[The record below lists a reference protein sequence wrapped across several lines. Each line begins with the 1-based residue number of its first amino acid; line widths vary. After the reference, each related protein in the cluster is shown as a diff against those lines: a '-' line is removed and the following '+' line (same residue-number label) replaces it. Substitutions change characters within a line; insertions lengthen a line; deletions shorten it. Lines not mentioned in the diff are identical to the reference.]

1 MDGSSFLP
9 LQALAFP
16 MSNSSFD
23 VRHVNRLAILQH
35 GGLRGKHGKTGLS
48 LLRYCEDKIVAV
60 IDETC
65 AGGSLREIT
74 NLPLRREIPI
84 VATVGDALAYS
95 PQAIAIGI
103 APRGG
108 RLPEAWLGELR
119 GAVRA
124 GVSVWNGLHD
134 RLKSDPEIASA
145 LRAGVDV
152 WDMRQE
158 PAGLVN
164 GTGLARA
171 LPAKRIL
178 FVGTDMA
185 IGKMTAALECDRE
198 ARRRGLKS
206 KFIATGQ
213 AGMMIAGDGMCLDA
227 VRVDYASGAVEAE
240 MMRHGPSNDCLWVE
254 GQGSFLNPASTAT
267 LPLIR
272 GTQPTHLVLVHR
284 AGMQHLRDYPHIP
297 IPPLDRVVAMYEL
310 VAAGAGAFPRVPV
323 VAVAL
328 NSWGLSDEEA
338 KREIAAAR
346 ASTGLPCTDA
356 VRFGSGAI
364 LDAIFGPSA
373 GTAPRTDTAHVGKQE
388 RPAGVL

>member
-1 MDGSSFLP
+1 MT
-9 LQALAFP
+9 
-16 MSNSSFD
+16 NSSFD
-23 VRHVNRLAILQH
+23 VRHVNRIAILQH
-35 GGLRGKHGKTGLS
+35 GGLRGKQGKTGLS
-48 LLRYCEDKIVAV
+48 LIRYCEEKIVAV
-60 IDETC
+60 VDETC

-84 VATVGDALAYS
+84 VATVADALIYS
-95 PQAIAIGI
+95 PEAVAIGI

-108 RLPEAWLGELR
+108 RLPEPWLGELR
-119 GAVRA
+119 GAVQA

-134 RLKSDPEIASA
+134 RLKSDPQIAAS

-158 PAGLVN
+158 PEGLVN

-240 MMRHGPSNDCLWVE
+240 MMRHGSDNDCLWVE

-272 GTQPTHLVLVHR
+272 GTQP
-284 AGMQHLRDYPHIP
+284 
-297 IPPLDRVVAMYEL
+297 MYEM

-328 NSWGLSDEEA
+328 NSWGLSDDVA
-338 KREIAAAR
+338 RREIAAAH
-346 ASTGLPCTDA
+346 ASTGLPCTDS

-364 LDAIFGPSA
+364 LDAIFGSSA
-373 GTAPRTDTAHVGKQE
+373 GAVVRSDSGSGTQE
-388 RPAGVL
+388 QRPAGIH